1 MASNGTRNKHVIT
14 RAIFDFPC
22 ALKALKSFVAV
33 DWRVSSLFKR
43 YLGVRIKRS
52 CLRIYRELVSEK
64 FSLQFSR
71 KCVTPSE
78 RNRVFSLPCGDLKTL
93 SRVISPSCSE
103 LSLSRKPRF
112 PSGSENFFRESQNS
126 LRGAYNLLRV
136 SQNSFR
142 RTSKLLWEAYNN
154 ATKESTVLGREKL
167 A

>member
-1 MASNGTRNKHVIT
+1 MASTGTRNKHVII

-52 CLRIYRELVSEK
+52 CLRIYRELVSKK

-93 SRVISPSCSE
+93 SRVISPSQWIISVKE
-103 LSLSRKPRF
+103 AKIPFGERK
-112 PSGSENFFRESQNS
+112 FFRERAKIPFGEHIISYEWAKIPF
-126 LRGAYNLLRV
+126 GEGV
-136 SQNSFR
+136 NSFGR
-142 RTSKLLWEAYNN
+142 RITMPLKNQLS
-154 ATKESTVLGREKL
+154 
-167 A
+167 